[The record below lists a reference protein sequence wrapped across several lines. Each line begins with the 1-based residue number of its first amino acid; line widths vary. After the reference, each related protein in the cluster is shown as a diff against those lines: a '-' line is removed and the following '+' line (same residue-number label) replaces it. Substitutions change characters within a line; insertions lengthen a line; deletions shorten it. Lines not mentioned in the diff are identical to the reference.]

1 MFWATLSA
9 YKIFKTVQKGFAFNT
24 QLFYSSVVSVQAYLH
39 VLSSSFYT
47 QQTKLSPI
55 EAVKVHLLCH
65 RTAQNVLFC
74 KNVLFT

>member
-1 MFWATLSA
+1 MFLGHV
-9 YKIFKTVQKGFAFNT
+9 KHLENLQKGFAFNT
-24 QLFYSSVVSVQAYLH
+24 QLFCLGVVSVQAYLH

-65 RTAQNVLFC
+65 RTAQNALFC